1 MTNRDKNRTATYSN
15 INTFLYFSRGESRA
29 QDTYGYPIIRL
40 RDGHCGHVFKT
51 VGGGFDCHGTNL
63 GQWLDS
69 VIEEH
74 SAALKALATFVY
86 NEIQN
91 KQGTPYGLCIRS
103 PEKIKDAEG
112 KLIAKKVRKA
122 IKDKQFYLDG
132 ACGESCIKRIASG
145 MGITIKDEYE
155 RAKTRKS
162 TDKFIGCRI
171 EVEPDGLLV
180 RYLIKERKDAE
191 AAA

>member
-15 INTFLYFSRGESRA
+15 INTFLYFSRGESRG

-40 RDGHCGHVFKT
+40 RDGHCGEVFKCM
-51 VGGGFDCHGTNL
+51 GGGYDMHGTNL
-63 GQWLDS
+63 ANWLKS
-69 VIEEH
+69 VIDDQP
-74 SAALKALATFVY
+74 AALEALATFVY
-86 NEIQN
+86 NELHG
-91 KQGTPYGLCIRS
+91 KQGIPYGLSTRNS
-103 PEKIKDAEG
+103 EKCKDKEG
-112 KLIAKKVRKA
+112 NFVAKKVRKA
-122 IKDKQFYLDG
+122 IKDKQFYMDG

-155 RAKTRKS
+155 RAKTRKG

-171 EVEPDGLLV
+171 EVEPEGLLV